1 MHVCIRMNLCSMH
14 ACINACSV
22 HTRMHTYKYTS
33 KYIRVYM
40 KNINGTLYTRSLPN
54 TSSYD
59 LRGNFE
65 RTRRMLNALLQLGS
79 SRYRQSKAC
88 LPLPSP
94 PDRCP
99 PCPCT
104 PMRANVC
111 LTLYICMNI
120 YICICIYIYIYI
132 YIYIHYIYIYMYTCI
147 YTYICIHTYTY
158 TCTYCM

>member
-1 MHVCIRMNLCSMH
+1 
-14 ACINACSV
+14 
-22 HTRMHTYKYTS
+22 
-33 KYIRVYM
+33 M
-40 KNINGTLYTRSLPN
+40 KNINGTLYTRSRPN

-111 LTLYICMNI
+111 LTKYMYMN
-120 YICICIYIYIYI
+120 IYIYIYI
-132 YIYIHYIYIYMYTCI
+132 
-147 YTYICIHTYTY
+147 
-158 TCTYCM
+158 